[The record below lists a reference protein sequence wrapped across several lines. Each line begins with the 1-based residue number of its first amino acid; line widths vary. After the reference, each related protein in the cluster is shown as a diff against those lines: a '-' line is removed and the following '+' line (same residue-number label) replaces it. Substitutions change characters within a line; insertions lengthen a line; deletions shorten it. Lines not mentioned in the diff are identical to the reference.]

1 MKRHKYVFPRY
12 LKKFNKKKE
21 LFLLALKFLKRQNI
35 LKNPSFTFCLKKKL
49 KKNFIPWSKINT
61 YCLITGRVHYT
72 IKKTQTSRHIFF
84 EWCREGYIPGFF
96 FAS

>member
-1 MKRHKYVFPRY
+1 MKRHKYVFPKY
-12 LKKFNKKKE
+12 IKKLNKKIE
-21 LFLLALKFLKRQNI
+21 LRLLALKFLKKQKI
-35 LKNPSFTFCLKKKL
+35 LKNFSFYFCLAQQI
-49 KKNFIPWSKINT
+49 KKNFIPFSKINT

-84 EWCREGYIPGFF
+84 ELCREGFIPGFF